1 METDFNLKTEKCL
14 DDVINSTICTE
25 QNPTASIME
34 QLKQEF
40 NKLPME
46 IKIMIMN
53 EIDCNSSHDESPSIK
68 VINGT
73 KGKKQK
79 EKKLIFGCRKSKE
92 ILTILLLN
100 LDKEIQLF
108 FDRSQIHVFVN
119 MLISKDLSQFHE
131 QLHLKC
137 LTTEFK
143 CIMEHL
149 SLYCKSFNPTT
160 IERSNAFISS
170 CGTLINASYLYNTS
184 TEHLHNKELIADIFK
199 KYC

>member
-1 METDFNLKTEKCL
+1 MDPDFNRKTDSCL
-14 DDVINSTICTE
+14 NDVINSPISTE
-25 QNPTASIME
+25 PSPTAIIMK

-40 NKLPME
+40 SKLPIE

-53 EIDCNSSHDESPSIK
+53 EIDCNSSQDEDPFTRVFI
-68 VINGT
+68 GT
-73 KGKKQK
+73 KGKRKK
-79 EKKLIFGCRKSKE
+79 EKKLIFGCCKSVE
-92 ILTILLLN
+92 ILTILLLK

-108 FDRSQIHVFVN
+108 FDRSQVHVFVN
-119 MLISKDLSQFHE
+119 MLVSKDLSQFHE

-160 IERSNAFISS
+160 IEKSNAFISS
-170 CGTLINASYLYNTS
+170 NGTLLNASYLYNTS
-184 TEHLHNKELIADIFK
+184 TEHLHNKDLIADIFK

>member
-1 METDFNLKTEKCL
+1 METDFNLKTDTCF
-14 DDVINSTICTE
+14 DDEPENTDSLKE
-25 QNPTASIME
+25 LQKTAFLQRVE
-34 QLKQEF
+34 QEF
-40 NKLPME
+40 N
-46 IKIMIMN
+46 
-53 EIDCNSSHDESPSIK
+53 DNSLVKRKGIK
-68 VINGT
+68 VRIVTNALFADGYQIRISPED
-73 KGKKQK
+73 KKEKKK
-79 EKKLIFGCRKSKE
+79 EKKLIFGCRKSIE
-92 ILTILLLN
+92 ILTILLLR
-100 LDKEIQLF
+100 LDKEIPLF
-108 FDRSQIHVFVN
+108 FDRSQVHVFAN

-137 LTTEFK
+137 LSTEFK
-143 CIMEHL
+143 CVMEHL